1 MNTCLQLFW
10 NKSVVLIPL
19 IRIVFNHRKNNLV
32 KLIIIPVHKLLN
44 CYLNLFKTHK
54 KESMKILKN
63 ILMLLGVFFVISTLI
78 FAVQGTDFST
88 VTDSSVANDS
98 IDKNVVSEYRISPID
113 IPADLNFAGESVP
126 QEDPEIMERVD
137 REFLVNTY
145 WQSNALLLMKR
156 AHKYFPIIEPILAKN
171 GIPDDFKY
179 LAVAESGLTN
189 VVSHAGATGFWQIMK
204 ETGREYGLE
213 INDNVDERYHLEKS
227 TEVACEYLNKWK
239 SKYGSWTLTA
249 AAYNAGP
256 GAINKFMGIQQ
267 VDDYYDLL
275 LGDETGRYVFRIMAI
290 KEILANPQK
299 YGFQIEKEDMY
310 NSVPTFNVEISKPV
324 LSFADFA
331 QEYEINYKILKR
343 HNPWLREPH
352 LNNGSGKKYTIEIP
366 NKGYYK
372 ESK

>member
-1 MNTCLQLFW
+1 
-10 NKSVVLIPL
+10 
-19 IRIVFNHRKNNLV
+19 
-32 KLIIIPVHKLLN
+32 
-44 CYLNLFKTHK
+44 
-54 KESMKILKN
+54 MKIIKN
-63 ILMLLGVFFVISTLI
+63 ILMLLGVVFVGGSLI
-78 FAVQGTDFST
+78 FAVQGSGTITEKDRGKA
-88 VTDSSVANDS
+88 TDS
-98 IDKNVVSEYRISPID
+98 IQKNVAREYRISSID
-113 IPADLNFAGESVP
+113 IPADLNFAGEIVP
-126 QEDPEIMERVD
+126 QSDPEIMERVD

-189 VVSHAGATGFWQIMK
+189 VVSPAGATGFWQIMS

-213 INDNVDERYHLEKS
+213 VNSNVDERYHLQKS
-227 TEVACEYLNKWK
+227 TEVACTYLKKWK
-239 SKYGSWTLTA
+239 ERYGSWALTA

-256 GAINKFMGIQQ
+256 GAINKYMGIQQ
-267 VDDYYDLL
+267 VNNYWDLL

-290 KEILANPQK
+290 KEILANPEK
-299 YGFQIEKEDMY
+299 YGFHVEKEDMY
-310 NSVPTFNVEISKPV
+310 QAVPSFSVEVDKPV
-324 LSFADFA
+324 SDFADFA

-352 LNNGSGKKYTIEIP
+352 LNNSSGKKYVIEIP